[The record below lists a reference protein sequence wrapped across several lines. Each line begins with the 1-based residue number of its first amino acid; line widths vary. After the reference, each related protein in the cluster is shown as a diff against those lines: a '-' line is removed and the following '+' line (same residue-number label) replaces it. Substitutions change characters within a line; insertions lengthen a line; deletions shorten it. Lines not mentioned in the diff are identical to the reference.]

1 MHNKITGERLI
12 AASEALLILYQCLPI
27 TISLLNS
34 FLIRGLVLVA
44 AVLFISGLLLLN
56 KWRYLFE
63 FVSLFLLTL
72 LFWNTV
78 WRQTSDSSSYVY
90 YCFASLSF
98 AFGGAVIYQH
108 ARHYTVRRLFLLL
121 TAVYLITAITST
133 IGLRIYPLAARE
145 MARGSTYDTSLDFE
159 TYKTIYR
166 RMNIAGWGQ
175 IYGML
180 FVIPCCLLL
189 WKRKRN
195 ALYLIL
201 LAFVELAIVFSQIT
215 FAVILSVLFICA
227 FYLIGRENSFKAV
240 LIVFFAAIVFAVVL
254 LNLNGVLTFAIDLSD
269 KIGFSFLTD
278 KLGDL
283 RQLLVNNQVIGDAS
297 SRGELYA
304 ASLRSFTQSPLYGL
318 IFDSNVTPDKIGR
331 HSELFDLLGALGMIG
346 AAGILYSVVSYIRFI
361 WSTGKGCRKEL
372 LIIFFGFLA
381 LFMLNPV
388 FNSPPIFVG
397 AFLYPVLC
405 VKMCLVKDT
414 EPECIK
420 KLLDILGG
428 KDSVGVQQ

>member
-1 MHNKITGERLI
+1 
-12 AASEALLILYQCLPI
+12 
-27 TISLLNS
+27 
-34 FLIRGLVLVA
+34 
-44 AVLFISGLLLLN
+44 
-56 KWRYLFE
+56 
-63 FVSLFLLTL
+63 
-72 LFWNTV
+72 
-78 WRQTSDSSSYVY
+78 
-90 YCFASLSF
+90 
-98 AFGGAVIYQH
+98 
-108 ARHYTVRRLFLLL
+108 
-121 TAVYLITAITST
+121 
-133 IGLRIYPLAARE
+133 
-145 MARGSTYDTSLDFE
+145 
-159 TYKTIYR
+159 
-166 RMNIAGWGQ
+166 
-175 IYGML
+175 ML
-180 FVIPCCLLL
+180 G
-189 WKRKRN
+189 KRKHN
-195 ALYLIL
+195 ALYLTL
-201 LAFVELAIVFSQIT
+201 LAFVELAIAFSQIT

-227 FYLIGRENSFKAV
+227 FYLIGRENSFRAV
-240 LIVFFAAIVFAVVL
+240 LIIFFAVIVFAVVL
-254 LNLNGVLTFAIDLSD
+254 LNLDGILTLSIDLSD

-283 RQLLVNNQVIGDAS
+283 RQLLVNNQVVGDAS
-297 SRGELYA
+297 SRGGLYA
-304 ASLRSFTQSPLYGL
+304 ASLRSFVQSPLYGL

-420 KLLDILGG
+420 KLLGILGG